1 MESDY
6 DYWWYKSLKTIKSHK
21 NTKLLHVYIAYD
33 SLLKCTKN

>member
-6 DYWWYKSLKTIKSHK
+6 DYWWYESPEIIKSFK
-21 NTKLLHVYIAYD
+21 NEKLLHVYQTFD